1 MRGSISRTCYC
12 RDAQTG
18 EHYRADSPCPLLS
31 SPKHGTWSVRQE
43 VSPSRDGKRRQFR
56 RSGFGS
62 LKDAS
67 RELDLVR
74 SLLALADEDEPEDRR
89 LISDMIMLST
99 AERSPLPDVETTAR
113 LLKAGHCLTSRV
125 TVGEWLDAWLKA
137 KKKLRATGARRY
149 EVDIRCHLRPRIGHI
164 RLDKLRVEHLD
175 EMFEGIAATN
185 QEIAEQNAQRR
196 QAVADLESIHGRA
209 ARRTAHEAI
218 ATMPPFRRT
227 TGLSTQHHIKTT
239 LRAALNS
246 AIARQLITFNP
257 AAYVELETAPKP
269 KALVWTAACVAEWKR
284 TGIRPSPV
292 MVWTPDQTGAFL
304 DHVAD
309 HHLYALWHLLTFRGP
324 RRGEGLGAR
333 WVDFDRDGRTLA
345 VETQLVQLGW
355 DVYEG
360 SPKTASGVRL
370 VALDHDTTD
379 ALLRHEKA
387 QQAERLRFG
396 PGWADTGRIFVAE
409 DGTWLHPAKITAMF
423 TRLVEE
429 TGLPPV
435 RLHDLRHLAA
445 TLALLAGIDPKVVS
459 EMLGHSDS
467 AIMRDIYQTV
477 LEEIARDAAEAVV
490 KLVPRKTTH
499 PSTGT
504 AA

>member
-1 MRGSISRTCYC
+1 M
-12 RDAQTG
+12 
-18 EHYRADSPCPLLS
+18 
-31 SPKHGTWSVRQE
+31 
-43 VSPSRDGKRRQFR
+43 SPSRDGKRRQFR
-56 RSGFGS
+56 RSGFNS

-99 AERSPLPDVETTAR
+99 AERSPLPGVETTAR

-360 SPKTASGVRL
+360 SPKTTSGVRL
-370 VALDHDTTD
+370 IALDHDTTD

-409 DGTWLHPAKITAMF
+409 DGTWLHPAKVTAMF

-429 TGLPPV
+429 AGLPPV

-445 TLALLAGIDPKVVS
+445 TLALLARIDPKVVS

-477 LEEIARDAAEAVV
+477 LEEIAREAAEAVV